1 MEETALASSRI
12 CDKAGAKDIRPRLK
26 IHLRDDT
33 CD

>member
-1 MEETALASSRI
+1 MEEMALAGSRI
-12 CDKAGAKDIRPRLK
+12 CDRAGAKHIRPRLK